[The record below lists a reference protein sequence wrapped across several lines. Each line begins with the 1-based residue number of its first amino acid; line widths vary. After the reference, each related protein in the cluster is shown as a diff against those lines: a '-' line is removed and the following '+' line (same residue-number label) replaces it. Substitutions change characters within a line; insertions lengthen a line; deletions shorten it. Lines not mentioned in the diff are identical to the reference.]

1 MSAAVVE
8 LEPAHEDLY
17 SDPHKVL
24 ATARS
29 YGPLRAVEPGE
40 QAAIV
45 REAVNYDATLL
56 PRWQRGGEGVHALAT
71 PQDHAHGIHWI
82 PTKTPVRA
90 EDGRMYYFRKVASG
104 VPHQPWRSRDHWLQ
118 VLLPEALDLRPET
131 WRGVIARD
139 EVIRIM
145 TTATTI
151 AHESTGRA
159 CIVRLDRLGELC
171 DVSEMKVR
179 RCWEVVRQL
188 GLAVLMV
195 PGRMLDANER
205 YKAWQGGS
213 RQRGLANEWSF
224 VTPARAPRD
233 LMATTPE
240 PVRPPLR
247 LVGAQMAP
255 TPRQTLEGAQ
265 IGAESLSG
273 PISGDNGVSDG
284 PVENSPASEVRLALA
299 VDRNVGTVTPARGIR
314 EIPSSARF
322 RSALGR
328 EKRSAGEMEPAPP
341 ARAMKERGGDRSW
354 TRLEQV
360 QTGSQRAHAGAGAAP
375 SGTGTAA
382 GHQHLERGSGH
393 AGRVYDR
400 AALATAHDMI
410 ELLPWLAGVPA
421 GRLETLL
428 RRFTR
433 AALPWTARDVVAAI
447 AAANRRNGRS
457 ELPLTG
463 VRAPIAFLAS
473 LVRDLD
479 VDADHPRLDPLDEHQ
494 ALRPEGV
501 SQRVRENR
509 ALVERARE
517 ARAAGLSPAQVLV
530 PTSPE
535 RAAVAAAGIRDE
547 LAARRAQRAAKNSPA
562 NGGRR

>member
-8 LEPAHEDLY
+8 LEPAYDPY
-17 SDPHKVL
+17 SDPHTVL
-24 ATARS
+24 AAARS

-45 REAVNYDATLL
+45 REAVNYDPSLL

-71 PQDHAHGIHWI
+71 PQDYANGIHWV
-82 PTKTPVRA
+82 PSKTPVRA
-90 EDGRMYYFRKVASG
+90 EDGRMYYFRKASSG
-104 VPHQPWRSRDHWLQ
+104 VPHLPWRSRDHWLQ

-205 YKAWQGGS
+205 YRAWQGGS

-224 VTPARAPRD
+224 VTPARAPRE
-233 LMATTPE
+233 LMATTPD

-247 LVGAQMAP
+247 LVAAAEAGREATKAP
-255 TPRQTLEGAQ
+255 RGAQ
-265 IGAESLSG
+265 IGSQRSSV
-273 PISGDNGVSDG
+273 PVSGDTAVSDAPAAA
-284 PVENSPASEVRLALA
+284 PVENSPAGAVRKAGA
-299 VDRNVGTVTPARGIR
+299 VDRNGETVTPARGIR
-314 EIPSSARF
+314 EIPSSATF

-341 ARAMKERGGDRSW
+341 AQALKKRGGDRSR

-360 QTGSQRAHAGAGAAP
+360 PTGSQRAQFGAGASP
-375 SGTGTAA
+375 SGTGAA
-382 GHQHLERGSGH
+382 SGRQHLERSSRH

-400 AALATAHDMI
+400 GALTAARDLT

-428 RRFTR
+428 RRFTN
-433 AALPWTARDVVAAI
+433 AALPWTARDIVAAI

-517 ARAAGLSPAQVLV
+517 ARAAGRSPAQVLL
-530 PTSPE
+530 PTSPD
-535 RAAVAAAGIRDE
+535 RAAAAAAGIRDE
-547 LAARRAQRAAKNSPA
+547 LAARRAQRAAKNGA
-562 NGGRR
+562 K

>member
-1 MSAAVVE
+1 MSTAVVE
-8 LEPAHEDLY
+8 LEPACDPY
-17 SDPHKVL
+17 SDPHAVL
-24 ATARS
+24 AAARS

-45 REAVNYDATLL
+45 REAVNYDASLL

-71 PQDHAHGIHWI
+71 PQDYARGVHWV
-82 PTKTPVRA
+82 PTKKPVRA

-104 VPHQPWRSRDHWLQ
+104 VPHLPWRSRDHWLQ

-159 CIVRLDRLGELC
+159 CIARLDRLGELC
-171 DVSEMKVR
+171 DVSEQKVR
-179 RCWEVVRQL
+179 RCWDVVRQL

-213 RQRGLANEWSF
+213 RQRGLANEWAF

-233 LMATTPE
+233 LMTTTPK

-247 LVGAQMAP
+247 LVGP
-255 TPRQTLEGAQ
+255 QTASTADATLKGAQ
-265 IGAESLSG
+265 IGSQGLTG
-273 PISGDNGVSDG
+273 TISGDNGVSEV
-284 PVENSPASEVRLALA
+284 PAENSPVGEVRPAPA

-328 EKRSAGEMEPAPP
+328 EKRSAGGTEPAPP
-341 ARAMKERGGDRSW
+341 AHALKRRGGNRSQI
-354 TRLEQV
+354 RLEQV
-360 QTGSQRAHAGAGAAP
+360 QTGSQRAQAGAGASPNATGAA
-375 SGTGTAA
+375 SGRR
-382 GHQHLERGSGH
+382 HLERGRGH

-400 AALATAHDMI
+400 GALTAARDLI
-410 ELLPWLAGVPA
+410 ELLPWLTGVPA

-428 RRFTR
+428 RRFTS
-433 AALPWTARDVVAAI
+433 AALPWTARDIVAAI

-494 ALRPEGV
+494 ALRPESV

-530 PTSPE
+530 PTTPD
-535 RAAVAAAGIRDE
+535 RAAAAAAGIRDE
-547 LAARRAQRAAKNSPA
+547 LAARRTQRASKNSPA
-562 NGGRR
+562 NEGRR

>member
-8 LEPAHEDLY
+8 LEPTYDPY
-17 SDPHKVL
+17 SDPHAVL
-24 ATARS
+24 AAARS
-29 YGPLRAVEPGE
+29 YGPLRAVKPGE

-45 REAVNYDATLL
+45 REAVNYDASLL

-71 PQDHAHGIHWI
+71 PQDYAHGVHWI
-82 PTKTPVRA
+82 PTKTPVCA
-90 EDGRMYYFRKVASG
+90 EDGRTYYVRKVASG
-104 VPHQPWRSRDHWLQ
+104 VPHLPWRSRDHWLQ

-159 CIVRLDRLGELC
+159 CIVRLDRLAELC
-171 DVSEMKVR
+171 DVSEQKIR

-224 VTPARAPRD
+224 VTPARAPRA

-247 LVGAQMAP
+247 LVAPQTAP
-255 TPRQTLEGAQ
+255 TPREILKGAQ
-265 IGAESLSG
+265 IASQSVSG
-273 PISGDNGVSDG
+273 PISGDNRMSDV
-284 PVENSPASEVRLALA
+284 PVENSPAGEVRQAPA
-299 VDRNVGTVTPARGIR
+299 VDRNVGTVTPARGIQ
-314 EIPSSARF
+314 EIPSSATF

-341 ARAMKERGGDRSW
+341 AQALKKRAGERSG
-354 TRLEQV
+354 THLEQV
-360 QTGSQRAHAGAGAAP
+360 QTGSQRAHGAAGASPGGAGAA
-375 SGTGTAA
+375 TGR
-382 GHQHLERGSGH
+382 QHLERGSSH

-400 AALATAHDMI
+400 GALTAAHDLI
-410 ELLPWLAGVPA
+410 DLLPWLAGVPA

-428 RRFTR
+428 RRFTN
-433 AALPWTARDVVAAI
+433 AALPWTARDIVAAI

-530 PTSPE
+530 PTTPD
-535 RAAVAAAGIRDE
+535 RASAAAAGIRDE
-547 LAARRAQRAAKNSPA
+547 LAARRAQRATTNSLT